1 MCRKKG
7 SDKQRMG
14 EGGAIVTL
22 KVRLRAD
29 VGPYEGVLTSSRSK
43 FMSTGQNGFTNGG
56 SKGGDARCAMYRE
69 KNVVEGTLDDCR
81 LRDDTAA

>member
-7 SDKQRMG
+7 SDKQRLG

-29 VGPYEGVLTSSRSK
+29 VGPDEGVLTSSRSK
-43 FMSTGQNGFTNGG
+43 FMSTNGG
-56 SKGGDARCAMYRE
+56 SKGGDARRARYRE
-69 KNVVEGTLDDCR
+69 KNIV
-81 LRDDTAA
+81 

>member
-7 SDKQRMG
+7 SDKQRLG

-22 KVRLRAD
+22 KVRQRAD
-29 VGPYEGVLTSSRSK
+29 VGPDEGVLTSSRSK

-56 SKGGDARCAMYRE
+56 SMGGDARCARYQE
-69 KNVVEGTLDDCR
+69 KDVVEETLDDCK